1 MAEILPFRGFRYNPK
16 HVDNFDLVTSPPY
29 DVIGPDLQDDLYRR
43 SPHNVVRVDFGKA
56 QPGDDDG
63 ENKYSRAA
71 RALESWLSEGILIQD
86 REESIYYLEEDY
98 QGEFGDIRTRKGF
111 VARVRLED
119 PESGLYRPHEKTL
132 AGPKADRLKLTKA
145 CKTNLSP
152 IFSLYDDP
160 THIVQRD
167 LELLPLAERPL
178 MTVTADDGVVSRL
191 WRVSA
196 PELIRGV
203 AATMHL
209 KSFFIAD
216 GHHRYETSLNYRDL
230 MRRETPGYT
239 GKEPWNYV
247 MMYFANLWAPG
258 LTVFPT
264 HRVVHGVPGLDLTRF
279 LEEAQ
284 EYFEITEVQG
294 GVEELLQALQ
304 AARADKHCF
313 GLTAKGDPRLW
324 LLELRSEGVMTRLL
338 AGRAPKVLR
347 TLDVTVL
354 HSLILEELLGIDEK
368 AQEAQKNLRYV
379 KGSRELLRVV
389 AEEEAQLGFLLNPTK
404 VEEVKAVAEQGE
416 RMPQKSTFFYPKLL
430 TGLVF
435 NPLFDTGAPEE

>member
-1 MAEILPFRGFRYNPK
+1 MAEILPFRGLRYNPK
-16 HVDNFDLVTSPPY
+16 HVDDFDLVVSPPY
-29 DVIGPDLQDDLYRR
+29 DVIGPELQDQLYRR
-43 SPHNVVRVDFGKA
+43 SPYNVVRIDFGKA
-56 QPGDDDG
+56 ESGDDEA
-63 ENKYSRAA
+63 ENRYSRAA
-71 RALESWLSEGILIQD
+71 RTLNQWLHDGVLTQDPAESL
-86 REESIYYLEEDY
+86 YYLEEDY
-98 QGEFGDIRTRKGF
+98 RGELGEPKTRKGF
-111 VARVRLED
+111 LGRVRIED

-132 AGPKADRLKLTKA
+132 AGPKADRLKLTRA

-167 LELLPLAERPL
+167 LELLPLSQRPL
-178 MTVTADDGVVSRL
+178 MTVAADDGVASRL

-196 PELIRGV
+196 PEIIRSV
-203 AATMHL
+203 SAAMHL

-230 MRRETPGYT
+230 MRRQTPGHT
-239 GKEPWNYV
+239 GREPWNYV

-264 HRVVHGVPGLDLTRF
+264 HRVVHGVPGLDLCRF

-284 EYFEITEVQG
+284 EYFEVTEIQDG
-294 GVEELLQALQ
+294 LDALLSALQ
-304 AARADKHCF
+304 ARRTDRHSF
-313 GLTAKGDPRLW
+313 GLTARGDPRLW

-338 AGRAPKVLR
+338 AGRVPKVLR

-379 KGSRELLRVV
+379 KGSRELVRVV
-389 AEEEAQLGFLLNPTK
+389 AEEDVQLGFILNPTK

-435 NPLFDTGAPEE
+435 NPLFETETPQG